1 MINGINEDKQ
11 IPKRKGKAMREFT
24 INLQGTSPLLQHNIQ
39 MADPNCYWTKLSKA
53 NSAVR
58 GAKRTEAIEA
68 EMTKIK
74 FLGSLYIDKTY
85 GPYVPATWLKGS
97 LIQAG
102 KARKKGTAIKT
113 GVVLTDEVF
122 PLAYDGPRTPEGLYD
137 EIENFSHFAMV
148 NVGTGG
154 VKKMVPCTRPMF
166 RNWSLE
172 ATGMYD
178 EESLDEDDF
187 QWAIERAGLVV
198 GIGDWRPEKGGIFG
212 RFETKLT

>member
-1 MINGINEDKQ
+1 
-11 IPKRKGKAMREFT
+11 MREFT
-24 INLQGTSPLLQHNIQ
+24 VLLQGTSALLQHNIQ
-39 MADPNCYWTKLSKA
+39 MADPSCHWTKLAKD
-53 NSAVR
+53 NSAIK
-58 GAKRTEAIEA
+58 GAKRTEAVEA

-97 LIQAG
+97 FSQAG
-102 KARKKGTAIKT
+102 KSRRLGQTIKT
-113 GVVLTDEVF
+113 SVMFNDESF

-154 VKKMVPCTRPMF
+154 AKKMVPCTRPMF

-172 ATGMYD
+172 ATGVFD

-187 QWAIERAGLVV
+187 QWSIERAGMVI
-198 GIGDWRPEKGGIFG
+198 GIGDWRAEKGGTFG
-212 RFETKLT
+212 RYEAKVTL